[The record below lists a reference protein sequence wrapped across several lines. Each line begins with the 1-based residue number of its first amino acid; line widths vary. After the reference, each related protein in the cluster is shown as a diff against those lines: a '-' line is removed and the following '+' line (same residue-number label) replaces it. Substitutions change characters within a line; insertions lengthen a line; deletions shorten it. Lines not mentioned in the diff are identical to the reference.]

1 MLIEKWE
8 QILEKAGKIPEK
20 FVEID
25 WWARNWKE

>member
-8 QILEKAGKIPEK
+8 QILEKAKKIPAK

-25 WWARNWKE
+25 WNKEYWL